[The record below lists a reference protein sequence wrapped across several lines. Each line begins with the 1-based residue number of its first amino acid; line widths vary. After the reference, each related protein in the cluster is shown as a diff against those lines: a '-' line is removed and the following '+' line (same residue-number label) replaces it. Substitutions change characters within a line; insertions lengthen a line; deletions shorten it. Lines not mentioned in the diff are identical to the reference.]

1 MLYQK
6 SGLNTKIPQKGMR
19 IMLNLLTA
27 MLTCVVLLTGYLLLL
42 SPGVTEPYRD
52 SNGNVLPES
61 ISEKTFATIGGVKQ
75 GMMIKGKNANNPV
88 ALFLHGG
95 PGMPTYFLTK
105 QFPNGLEDYFT
116 VCYWEQRGAGI
127 SYTANMNA
135 ADITT
140 EQLVS
145 DAIEVTNYLCRR
157 FGQEKIYLIGHSWG
171 SFIGLLTAAQAPEL
185 YHAYIGIS
193 QITNQA
199 ESEKIAYAWMTARY
213 TEAGNSQK
221 MKLFSKYPIDQSVA
235 VLAAWFKT
243 PERDS
248 CMHELGVGTMRDMKD
263 VYSGVFFPYLGMKE
277 YTLAEKFNTFFR
289 AKPFLRNKT
298 KLIDQLFSFDLSA
311 RVPELAVPVYFMSGS
326 YDLTVNHDL
335 NKAYFT
341 ELMAPVKGYYTFGAS
356 AHSPQHEEPERF
368 MQIMREDVLNGKTDL
383 ADSAF

>member
-1 MLYQK
+1 MLHQ
-6 SGLNTKIPQKGMR
+6 NQFPQKGMR
-19 IMLNLLTA
+19 IMLTTLTVLLTCA
-27 MLTCVVLLTGYLLLL
+27 VLLTGYLLLL
-42 SPGVTEPYRD
+42 SPGVMEPYRD
-52 SNGNVLPES
+52 RNGNVLPES
-61 ISEKTFATIGGVKQ
+61 ISEKTFVTIGGVKQ
-75 GMMIKGKNANNPV
+75 GMMIKGKNINNPV

-105 QFPNGLEDYFT
+105 RFPTGLEDYFT

-127 SYTANMNA
+127 SYTSDMNA
-135 ADITT
+135 ADITA
-140 EQLVS
+140 EQLIS
-145 DAIEVTNYLCRR
+145 DTIEVTNYLRER
-157 FGQEKIYLIGHSWG
+157 FGQDKIYLIGHSWG
-171 SFIGLLTAAQAPEL
+171 SFIGLQTAALSPEL

-199 ESEKIAYAWMTARY
+199 QSEKIAYAWMRDRY
-213 TEAGNSQK
+213 TQAGNSK
-221 MKLFSKYPIDQSVA
+221 KLNLFEKYSIDQSTA
-235 VLAAWFKT
+235 VLTAWFKT

-248 CMHELGVGTMRDMKD
+248 FMHELGVGTMRDMKD
-263 VYSGVFFPYLGMKE
+263 VYSGVFFPFLGMKE

-298 KLIDQLFSFDLSA
+298 KLIDQLFSYDLSA
-311 RVPELAVPVYFMSGS
+311 RVPELAIPVYFMSGS

-335 NKAYFT
+335 NKAYF
-341 ELMAPVKGYYTFGAS
+341 LQLRAPVKGYYTFDAS